1 MTISDPLA
9 RVLAAGRAQFNAR
22 VAEAK
27 HHYPALDSMA
37 FAAFLRT
44 SVDAVVRSVAEVAPE
59 RVAPVA
65 VVAYDIGL
73 ELVGQALAGPGARS
87 ELIDRVWQALAPQY
101 ARLVSE
107 QPVEVLGALTN
118 AAVNIGKVPNARA
131 DQWIQGMTDLAKYAD
146 SVSCL
151 RAIGQIMA
159 WRGGLAHFRLGAIRV
174 ADQLPENV
182 ALAAVGAAAGDKWTS
197 VRENFLADPWW
208 APAVEKRRALQGI
221 EIGQFTGFGGIF
233 RAPPE
238 VRANAEGFCVK
249 SFDRFSFLIADA
261 YGAVLHPATAE
272 EFDGSKIDL
281 RAKTAPLKGSK
292 LLLGGRQVELDL
304 PEDGLAVTCNEHT
317 IAVTSLYTFT
327 IRLFPLL

>member
-44 SVDAVVRSVAEVAPE
+44 SVDAVVRSVAEIAPE

-131 DQWIQGMTDLAKYAD
+131 DQWMDFG
-146 SVSCL
+146 
-151 RAIGQIMA
+151 
-159 WRGGLAHFRLGAIRV
+159 IR
-174 ADQLPENV
+174 
-182 ALAAVGAAAGDKWTS
+182 
-197 VRENFLADPWW
+197 
-208 APAVEKRRALQGI
+208 
-221 EIGQFTGFGGIF
+221 
-233 RAPPE
+233 
-238 VRANAEGFCVK
+238 
-249 SFDRFSFLIADA
+249 
-261 YGAVLHPATAE
+261 
-272 EFDGSKIDL
+272 
-281 RAKTAPLKGSK
+281 
-292 LLLGGRQVELDL
+292 
-304 PEDGLAVTCNEHT
+304 
-317 IAVTSLYTFT
+317 
-327 IRLFPLL
+327 